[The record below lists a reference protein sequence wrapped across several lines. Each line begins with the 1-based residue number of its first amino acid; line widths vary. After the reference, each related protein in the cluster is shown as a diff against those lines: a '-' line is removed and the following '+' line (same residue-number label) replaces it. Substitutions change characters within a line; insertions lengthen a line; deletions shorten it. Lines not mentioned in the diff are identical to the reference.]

1 MTNTYTW
8 VIDDI
13 FVNPSTAGQTDV
25 VVNINYHVNGTDGT
39 HTASVH
45 NNQNLTYTSGNPFT
59 AYTNLTETEVIG
71 WIQNALGNTAV
82 NEIQTTLDAQILNM
96 AQPTIT
102 VKSLPLPWVTI

>member
-39 HTASVH
+39 HIASVY
-45 NNQNLTYTSGNPFT
+45 NNQNLTYTAGNPFI
-59 AYTNLTETEVIG
+59 AYKNLTQDQIIN
-71 WIQNALGNTAV
+71 WIQSAMGATAV
-82 NEIQTTLDAQILNM
+82 SAVQSSLDDLVANM
-96 AQPTIT
+96 ATPTQT
-102 VKSLPLPWVTI
+102 VKFMPLPW